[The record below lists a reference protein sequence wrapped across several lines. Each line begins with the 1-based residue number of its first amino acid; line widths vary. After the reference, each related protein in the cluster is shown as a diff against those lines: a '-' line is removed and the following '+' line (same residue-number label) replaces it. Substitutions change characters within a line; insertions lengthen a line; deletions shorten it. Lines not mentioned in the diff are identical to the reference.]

1 MTGAVRL
8 HRLPV
13 FWLGVVVFGLSMAGA
28 VATIV
33 LAARYSDEPLP
44 VTGERLLKV
53 PAELPSTPPP
63 QPVPHSER
71 DAGKT

>member
-8 HRLPV
+8 HRLPI
-13 FWLGVVVFGLSMAGA
+13 FWLGVLVFCMSMAGA

-44 VTGERLLKV
+44 ITGERLLKV
-53 PAELPSTPPP
+53 PAALPST
-63 QPVPHSER
+63 QPVPRSEQ
-71 DAGKT
+71 DARKT